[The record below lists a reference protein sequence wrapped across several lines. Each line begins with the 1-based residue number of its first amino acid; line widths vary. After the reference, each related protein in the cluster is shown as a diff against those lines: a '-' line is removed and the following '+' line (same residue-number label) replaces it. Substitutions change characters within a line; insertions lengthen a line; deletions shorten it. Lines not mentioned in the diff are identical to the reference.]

1 MKYPKFGFKSRTL
14 ALAVSLAVSPLTALA
29 EDDLEEVVVTGSYIK
44 RTSQA
49 DSASPLTNIDRAS
62 IDDTGI
68 LTSQELF
75 RWLPSNTG
83 SENQADSLTQ
93 GGTTGT
99 ANVNLRGLG
108 LGSTLILVNGK
119 RQTVAAQTANGGD
132 TFVDIN
138 SLMPFIMVE
147 NIEVLKDG
155 AAAIYGSDAVAGVVN
170 YKTRS
175 DFEGFEIRGNYQAT
189 TESDDHSD
197 TDLSAI
203 FGAGNDT
210 SHVVLAA
217 KYFERE
223 ELPITERPDLPR
235 KTVSG
240 LGNPGT
246 YVLLGPSGGN
256 APGTRVPDPLCSLG
270 TGSNL
275 VGSSCTF
282 DFGPSFTLAPEEKR
296 LAIYGIGSH
305 DVSDELTLY
314 TELGYTRNEAL
325 AGFSPSFPAL
335 NFPVIAGS
343 HPNNPFGV
351 PVVALY
357 RPIGDGTG
365 EPGGQRVENTV
376 DSVTTRFVM
385 GAEGSIGDT
394 SWTYDVSYMFS
405 ENSVDSTGNDQVT
418 SRLAAA
424 LAGFGGLGCN
434 VAAGVPGAN
443 GCEYFNPFGT
453 SLTSAPNSPEILAFI
468 SSRNPTSTNVDLVTW
483 EAVAAGDLF
492 ETETG
497 TVSLAVG
504 FQKREESRD
513 TDRSDD
519 AEREDLAFL
528 FGGPDVNA
536 EQEIEAI
543 FAELYVPVIDSD
555 GHILDA
561 QIAVRYEDYDTG
573 FDSTDPK
580 LGLLYNYGDNFAAR
594 FTYGTAFRAPTL
606 FQLNN
611 EVTSLNASV
620 DTFTGGPNA
629 SAVFIGNTAAPNPNL
644 EPEEAETYNIGVTFS
659 PLENLEISVD
669 YFNVE
674 YEDRLVQESGAA
686 VLAAES
692 AALLAAGCTPATL
705 ATAACQAVRNPAI
718 VRDPVTAAVGRVFV
732 NRFNA
737 ASAETDGFDISA
749 SYFIDTDFGT
759 FGINN
764 STTIVNSFDLKATAG
779 GATIDGAGQR
789 NETNPLA
796 NPIPELRSN
805 TSLSWNQENMMANV
819 IIRYIDEYD
828 ESNGATI
835 DNWTVVDVQYSH
847 DFEFAGNEA
856 NATVGILNIFD
867 EEPPEVAGNLNEF
880 GYDTKTHDA
889 RGAVWY
895 ARFKYIIE

>member
-1 MKYPKFGFKSRTL
+1 MKYPKFGFKTRTL
-14 ALAVSLAVSPLTALA
+14 ALAVSLAVSPVAALA

-49 DSASPLTNIDRAS
+49 DSASPLTNIDRGT

-108 LGSTLILVNGK
+108 LGSTLVLVNGK

-138 SLMPFIMVE
+138 SLMPFILVE

-175 DFEGFEIRGNYQAT
+175 DFEGFEIRANYQAT
-189 TESDDHSD
+189 TENDDHQD
-197 TDLSAI
+197 QDISAI
-203 FGAGNDT
+203 FGAGNDRT
-210 SHVVLAA
+210 HVVAA
-217 KYFERE
+217 VKYFERD

-246 YVLLGPSGGN
+246 YILLGPSGGN
-256 APGTRVPDPLCSLG
+256 APGTRVPDPDCALG
-270 TGSNL
+270 TGSAL
-275 VGSSCTF
+275 VGATCTF
-282 DFGPSFTLAPEEKR
+282 DFGPSFTLVPEEKR
-296 LAIYGIGSH
+296 LAIYAIGSH
-305 DVSDELTLY
+305 DVNDNMTLY
-314 TELGYTRNEAL
+314 SELGYTRNEAL

-335 NFPVIAGS
+335 NFPVISGA

-365 EPGGQRVENTV
+365 VPGGQRVENTV
-376 DSVTTRFVM
+376 DSVTTRFVF
-385 GAEGSIGDT
+385 GAEGSIGDS

-405 ENSVDSTGNDQVT
+405 ENSADSTGNDQVT

-443 GCEYFNPFGT
+443 GCEFFNPFGS
-453 SLTSAPNSPEILAFI
+453 SLSTAPNSPEILAFI
-468 SSRNPTSTNVDLVTW
+468 NSRNPTSTNVDLVTW
-483 EAVAAGDLF
+483 EAVVAGDLM
-492 ETETG
+492 ETDVG
-497 TVSLAVG
+497 TISLALG
-504 FQKREESRD
+504 AQKREESRD

-536 EQEIEAI
+536 EQEIEAL
-543 FAELYVPVIDSD
+543 FAELYIPVINSD
-555 GHILDA
+555 DHILDA

-580 LGLLYNYGDNFAAR
+580 IGLLYNYGDNFAAR

-644 EPEEAETYNIGVTFS
+644 VPEEADTYNIGVTFS
-659 PLENLEISVD
+659 PLQDLEISVD

-692 AALLAAGCTPATL
+692 AALLAAGCTVATL
-705 ATAACQAVRNPAI
+705 ATAPCQAVRNPQI
-718 VRDPVTAAVGRVFV
+718 IRNPTTGSVGRVFV

-749 SYFIDTDFGT
+749 SYFLDTDHGT

-764 STTIVNSFDLKATAG
+764 QTTIVNSFDLKATAG
-779 GATIDGAGQR
+779 GPTIDGAGQR

-805 TSLSWNQENMMANV
+805 FNLSWTTESHQANA
-819 IIRYIDEYD
+819 IIRYIDEYK

-835 DNWTVVDVQYSH
+835 DSWTVVDLQYRH
-847 DFEFAGNEA
+847 NFDFAGNDA
-856 NATVGILNIFD
+856 SATIGVLNVFN

-889 RGAVWY
+889 RGSVFY
-895 ARFKYIIE
+895 ARFTYSIE